1 MILISIALA
10 FFYWVIE
17 SLIHSFLL
25 EGGTLLSHILSRDPD
40 EIWMRLLVVFFL
52 ILNGILAQMIMTKRQ
67 QMEKVLFERKRMDLI
82 LSSVRTGFLLINQD
96 MTIAWA
102 NDYLREMFFK
112 DEPIGQIC
120 HVFFQSR
127 ENPCDSCGTIRAFS
141 TGEMQEFES
150 FNPDYGR
157 WYHVVSQPIKDGS
170 GTVVSVLESMT
181 DITNRKRFEEEAQ
194 RSIQELKE
202 SFELQ
207 EEGVVVT
214 DLEGRFIQVNS
225 AICNM
230 LGYSEEELL
239 HMTFKDITHPD
250 DLQIDLSYVRRML
263 SGEINSFVMEKRY
276 LHKGGDV
283 LWILLNASI
292 IRDSDGNPG
301 YFIGQIQNITDR
313 RRASVIDYTGRK
325 KTDHEENAL
334 TELDQI
340 FNTIPTGM
348 CLIDTDFNLLR
359 VNRAFLNM
367 FDLREEDV
375 KGLKCDGI
383 WEDPLC
389 RTDGCPLRRILSGEN
404 FFEYEIER
412 KVDDKSLTCIV
423 TSVPFRSP
431 EGEIRGIIKSYTD
444 ITDVRQLEKEVI
456 NISEIERQNIGQEL
470 HDELGQRLAGISFRI
485 EALKEIMEEKSY
497 PETPDMR
504 EISTLI
510 QETNDQVRNLI
521 RGIYPVKVEHNAL
534 QFAIEELAAET
545 ERVYGVSCHVER
557 KGRSSI
563 NDFTKITHLYYI
575 AKESVNNAIKHSKAG
590 NIMIS
595 LTVDEDSFDMS
606 IKNDGVSINE
616 ENADGRGLGLKIMQY
631 RAKIIGARLDMKME
645 EGWFSVRV
653 YRNIS

>member
-1 MILISIALA
+1 M
-10 FFYWVIE
+10 
-17 SLIHSFLL
+17 
-25 EGGTLLSHILSRDPD
+25 SHILSSDPD

-67 QMEKVLFERKRMDLI
+67 QMEKVLFDRKQMDLI
-82 LSSVRTGFLLINQD
+82 LSSVRTGFLLINPD
-96 MTIAWA
+96 MTIAWV

-112 DEPIGQIC
+112 DEPIGQLC
-120 HVFFQSR
+120 HAFFQSR
-127 ENPCDSCGTIRAFS
+127 ENPCDSCGTIKAFS
-141 TGEMQEFES
+141 TGKTQEFES

-170 GTVVSVLESMT
+170 GNVVRVLESMT
-181 DITNRKRFEEEAQ
+181 DITNRKRLEDEAQ
-194 RSIQELKE
+194 KSIQELKDY
-202 SFELQ
+202 FELQ
-207 EEGVVVT
+207 EDGMVVT
-214 DLEGRFIQVNS
+214 DLEGKFIQVNA
-225 AICNM
+225 AICTM
-230 LGYSEEELL
+230 LDYSEEELL
-239 HMTFKDITHPD
+239 HMTFKEITHPD
-250 DLQIDLSYVRRML
+250 DLNIDLSYVRRML
-263 SGEINSFVMEKRY
+263 SGEIDSFIMEKRY
-276 LHKGGDV
+276 IHKRGHV

-292 IRDSDGNPG
+292 IRDSDGNPD

-313 RRASVIDYTGRK
+313 KRASVIDYTERK
-325 KTDHEENAL
+325 KTEHEKNKAL

-340 FNTIPTGM
+340 FNTIPAGM

-367 FDLREEDV
+367 FDLKEEDI

-412 KVDDKSLTCIV
+412 KVDGKSLTCIV

-431 EGEIRGIIKSYTD
+431 EGEIKGIIKSYTD
-444 ITDVRQLEKEVI
+444 ITDVRQLEKEII
-456 NISEIERQNIGQEL
+456 NISEIERLNIGQEL

-497 PETPDMR
+497 PETPDVR

-510 QETNDQVRNLI
+510 KETNEQVRNLI

-534 QFAIEELAAET
+534 QFAIEELAAEI

-575 AKESVNNAIKHSKAG
+575 AKESVNNAIKHSKAE

-595 LTVDEDSFDMS
+595 LTVDDSSFDMS
-606 IKNDGVSINE
+606 IKNDGVPIDE
-616 ENADGRGLGLKIMQY
+616 ENAEGRGLGLKIMQY
-631 RAKIIGARLDMKME
+631 RAKILGARLDMKME
-645 EGWFSVRV
+645 NGWFSVRV
-653 YRNIS
+653 YRNID